1 MRVAVSKFVGLHEKE
16 PTKALL
22 ELRGYYGFSHRF
34 CNTYRANEKGHV
46 ERSVEYVRRK
56 AFALRD
62 SFENIQDA
70 QAWLMDIPV
79 IWVLRQ
85 IWCKITTL
93 KPPYKNTVI
102 LLIFR

>member
-85 IWCKITTL
+85 IWCRL
-93 KPPYKNTVI
+93 S
-102 LLIFR
+102 